1 MNKKLIILGFLLII
15 GGVILTLNNSFSYFG
30 ASNTYTGSITVP
42 EDNYCINN
50 GITNLSDCLLV
61 MENYAASPEEAK
73 TYIESKGEA
82 NTSQTAPTLIYRE
95 ITTEVSD
102 TENGIL
108 STTAHYTIGKKYTF
122 NQNTGMFTIQEYNNN
137 ELTDEYL
144 NYYTCGPTTS
154 TQISCST
161 LYQIKAYEKV
171 TVSDTTTYKIT
182 QAIRHNYSELESFDS
197 EIGLYATQDNEGT
210 TYFYRGNVQ
219 NNYVSFAGYI
229 WRIVRINGNRSIRL
243 IYSGTST
250 NASGNE
256 TSIGTSQYYQKA
268 YDPTYLGYQY
278 HENLSLKDNQTIT
291 NYNNLTDNKIYYYSD
306 SYTFNKE
313 TRQFSLT
320 GNKISGTW
328 KSVNQEVIANYPY
341 TCRSES
347 ENGTCVFLLRMKEYS
362 SPSSAKVNYIT
373 YSSVDYP
380 SILNN
385 TDNSTIKEKID
396 NWFATNI
403 QNKQDNNGTSYSSY
417 LSDEIFCNDRT
428 FTSGDGYSISKRT
441 EFSSYYRNVRQK
453 KPNLICNQTQDKFT
467 VSSNNGNGKLTYPVG
482 LLTIDEV
489 ALAGGVYLAVNNK
502 YYLATGQPYWTMSP
516 VVFDS
521 NYAYAYTG
529 NISAAG
535 HITTATATTSYGV
548 RPVINLSPDILITG
562 GDGTK
567 NNPYTVAL
575 PNN

>member
-1 MNKKLIILGFLLII
+1 MNKKLIILGALLILT
-15 GGVILTLNNSFSYFG
+15 GTILTLNNSFSYFG

-50 GITNLSDCLLV
+50 GITNLNDCLLV
-61 MENYAASPEEAK
+61 MENYSTTPEEAK

-82 NTSQTAPTLIYRE
+82 NTSQTAPALIYRE
-95 ITTEVSD
+95 TTSEVSD

-108 STTAHYTIGKKYTF
+108 STTAHYTLGKKYTF
-122 NQNTGMFTIQEYNNN
+122 NQSTGMFTIQEYNNN
-137 ELTDEYL
+137 ELTDEYI

-171 TVSDTTTYKIT
+171 TVSGTTTYKIT

-197 EIGLYATQDNEGT
+197 EIGLYATQDNDGT

-243 IYSGTST
+243 IYSGTSS
-250 NASGNE
+250 NASGSE

-278 HENLSLKDNQTIT
+278 HENLSLKDDQTLAT
-291 NYNNLTDNKIYYYSD
+291 YNNLTDNKIYYYSD
-306 SYTFNKE
+306 SYTFNEE
-313 TRQFSLT
+313 TRQFSLS

-328 KSVNQEVIANYPY
+328 KSINQEVIANYPY

-347 ENGTCVFLLRMKEYS
+347 ENGTCGYLLRMKEYS

-380 SILNN
+380 SLLNN
-385 TDNSTIKEKID
+385 TTDSTIKEKID

-441 EFSSYYRNVRQK
+441 EFSSYYRNIRQK
-453 KPNLICNQTQDKFT
+453 EPNLICTQTQDKFT
-467 VSSNNGNGKLTYPVG
+467 VSSNKGNGKLTYPVG
-482 LLTIDEV
+482 LLTFDEV
-489 ALAGGVYLAVNNK
+489 ALAGGVYLAANNK
-502 YYLATGQPYWTMSP
+502 YYLSTGQAYWTMSP
-516 VVFDS
+516 AVFDS
-521 NYAYAYTG
+521 NYAYAYVA
-529 NISAAG
+529 NISTAG
-535 HITTATATTSYGV
+535 HITTATTTTSYGV
-548 RPVINLSPDILITG
+548 RPVINLSSDIEISG

-575 PNN
+575 SNN

>member
-1 MNKKLIILGFLLII
+1 M
-15 GGVILTLNNSFSYFG
+15 
-30 ASNTYTGSITVP
+30 
-42 EDNYCINN
+42 
-50 GITNLSDCLLV
+50 
-61 MENYAASPEEAK
+61 
-73 TYIESKGEA
+73 
-82 NTSQTAPTLIYRE
+82 IYRE
-95 ITTEVSD
+95 TTTEVAD
-102 TENGIL
+102 TENGVL

-171 TVSDTTTYKIT
+171 TVSGTTTYKIT

-197 EIGLYATQDNEGT
+197 EIGLYATQDNDGT

-219 NNYVSFAGYI
+219 NNYLSFAGYI
-229 WRIVRINGNRSIRL
+229 WRIVRINGNNSIRL

-250 NASGNE
+250 NAFGSD
-256 TSIGTSQYYQKA
+256 TSIGTSQFNLKSF
-268 YDPTYLGYQY
+268 DPTYVGYKY
-278 HENLSLKDNQTIT
+278 HENFTLKDDSKIATYSNIS
-291 NYNNLTDNKIYYYSD
+291 DNTIYYYSD
-306 SYTFNKE
+306 SYFFDEK
-313 TRQFSLT
+313 TRKFSLN

-328 KSVNQEVIANYPY
+328 ENIHQEAITNYPY

-347 ENGTCVFLLRMKEYS
+347 ENGTCGYLLRMKEYS

-380 SILNN
+380 SLLNN
-385 TDNSTIKEKID
+385 TTDSTIKEKID

-403 QNKQDNNGTSYSSY
+403 QNKQDNNGTSYASY

-441 EFSSYYRNVRQK
+441 EFSSYYRNIRQK
-453 KPNLICNQTQDKFT
+453 EPNLICTQTQYKFT
-467 VSSNNGNGKLTYPVG
+467 VSSNKGNGKLTYPVG

-489 ALAGGVYLAVNNK
+489 ALAGGVYLAANNK
-502 YYLATGQPYWTMSP
+502 YYLSTGQAYWTMSP
-516 VVFDS
+516 AVFDS
-521 NYAYAYTG
+521 NYAYAYVA
-529 NISAAG
+529 NISTAG
-535 HITTATATTSYGV
+535 HITTATATTSYGA
-548 RPVINLSPDILITG
+548 RPIINLSPDIEISG

-575 PNN
+575 SNN